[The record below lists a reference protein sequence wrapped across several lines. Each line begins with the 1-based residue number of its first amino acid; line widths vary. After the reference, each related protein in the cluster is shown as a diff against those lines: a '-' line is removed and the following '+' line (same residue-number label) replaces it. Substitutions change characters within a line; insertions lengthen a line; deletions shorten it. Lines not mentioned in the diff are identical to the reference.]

1 MDIQLNIKV
10 KDNTSNKNPRSLEEI
25 AAILIESVERGKNEI
40 RQFDDIEI
48 EEVTL
53 IPAPAPTSI
62 PTASQVLPP
71 SGQA

>member
-10 KDNTSNKNPRSLEEI
+10 KDNTSNKNQRSLEEI

-48 EEVTL
+48 EEVTM
-53 IPAPAPTSI
+53 IPAPTPI
-62 PTASQVLPP
+62 ASQVPP